1 MHEEAMLMYI
11 AEASVAGQPCLVNPF
26 NGPLVV
32 LQWEIVWDGNTV
44 PAHGHVCPDKASEL
58 NRQTRWWVV
67 PESVR
72 RCLLVDL

>member
-1 MHEEAMLMYI
+1 MHEEAMIMYI
-11 AEASVAGQPCLVNPF
+11 AEASVAWQPCLVNPF
-26 NGPLVV
+26 NGPLDV
-32 LQWEIVWDGNTV
+32 LQWDIVRDGNAV
-44 PAHGHVCPDKASEL
+44 PAHGHICPDKASEL